1 MSSSKL
7 WCEGLAGETFCG
19 RKDPRSEFDDV
30 LVSINEEDTL
40 SERIEVC
47 VNRVEK
53 FVLYSNRNM
62 LVCANFRNYCKKL
75 NIAIKL
81 LMEPQNI
88 GLTF

>member
-53 FVLYSNRNM
+53 FVLYSNRNV
-62 LVCANFRNYCKKL
+62 LVCASFRNYCKKL
-75 NIAIKL
+75 NIAICLWNLKIL
-81 LMEPQNI
+81 A
-88 GLTF
+88 